1 MLLLNGLS
9 NQQMCCVLHKCITK
23 FSDKLFL
30 IFLCFARLTDEI
42 EMGVFVTRFVS
53 CVILFVL
60 GLRAPGIMTTRDY
73 LNLNNSSSEHNIE
86 IDVSPYMQ
94 SCNAQLL
101 YCLYCILLQSLTF
114 QLQVLMSLMV
124 TRIMPQNLSNFEAS

>member
-1 MLLLNGLS
+1 MLSYINY
-9 NQQMCCVLHKCITK
+9 TK

-42 EMGVFVTRFVS
+42 EMGMFVTRFVS

-86 IDVSPYMQ
+86 IDVSPAMR
-94 SCNAQLL
+94 SFLISL
-101 YCLYCILLQSLTF
+101 YCLYCILLQSVTF

-124 TRIMPQNLSNFEAS
+124 TRIMPQNLSNFEASLNL